1 MAISPNKNERLA
13 VAIRRMYEE
22 SETIILEKIANRV
35 ARGIEED
42 GWAEKKYQ
50 EIQRQ
55 RATVE
60 YIVASL
66 RHRGPTEVE
75 KIVIQS
81 FLDGVEAADADLE
94 ELGIEVES
102 RVQIED
108 TNITLVQL
116 HEIVGTF
123 GTINTRAVEALVGKT
138 ERLLENTH
146 MQILRNADDVYR
158 SVIAESVGTAVTGVE
173 TRRQAAQR
181 ALNKF
186 ADRGIGAFKD
196 DSGRMW
202 DIASYTEMATR
213 AALGQAAMEG
223 HFSRLQERGYDL
235 VQVSDHPEECEIC
248 RPWEGRILSMSG
260 EDKRYPSVEAARSAG
275 LWHPNCGHTAGA
287 YIPGLSRPI
296 HAEGDPKGYEKRQQ
310 QRYNERMIRRW
321 KRREA
326 VAINEDDKR
335 KAAAKVRE
343 WQKRNREF
351 VDKHNRWRKYER
363 ESITRAR

>member
-1 MAISPNKNERLA
+1 MPISPNKNERLA
-13 VAIRRMYEE
+13 VGIRRLYEE
-22 SETIILEKIANRV
+22 SEAVILGKIANRI
-35 ARGIEED
+35 ARGIEEE

-50 EIQRQ
+50 ELQQQ
-55 RATVE
+55 RASVE
-60 YIVASL
+60 YIIATL
-66 RHRGPTEVE
+66 RRKGPTEVE
-75 KIVIQS
+75 KIIIQS
-81 FLDGVEAADADLE
+81 FLDGVKSADSDLE

-102 RVQIED
+102 RIQIED
-108 TNITLVQL
+108 TNITIVQL
-116 HEIVGTF
+116 HEILGTF
-123 GTINTRAVEALVGKT
+123 GAINTRAVEALVGKT
-138 ERLLENTH
+138 ERVLERTH
-146 MQILRNADDVYR
+146 LQILRNADDVYR
-158 SVIAESVGTAVTGVE
+158 SVIAESTGTAVTGVE

-202 DIASYTEMATR
+202 DIASYTEMAVRT
-213 AALGQAAMEG
+213 ALGQSAMEG
-223 HFSRLQERGYDL
+223 HFGRLQERGYDL

-260 EDKRYPSVEAARSAG
+260 DDKRYPSVEEARSAG

-287 YIPGLSRPI
+287 YIHGLSRPI
-296 HAEGDPKGYEKRQQ
+296 HAEGDPKGYEQRQQ

-326 VAINEDDKR
+326 VAINEDEKR

-351 VDKHNRWRKYER
+351 VDEYNRRRKYER